1 VREPIVLCYHA
12 ITPDWD
18 SVMAVTPERFD
29 QQLRRLLRLGYRPD
43 TFTRALLTPAHER
56 AFVVTFDDAFSSVRE
71 HALPILQRL
80 GIPATLYVPTGWVG
94 DAPRRATWGEMERWD
109 NPHDGEHVELMT
121 WDEVSDLADAG
132 WEIGSHTH
140 LHPRLTRVDDAVL
153 EEELHRSRQ
162 IVQEHTGQLCESIAY
177 PYGDV
182 DDRVVAAAQRAGYRT
197 GGALDRMRTIRPPR
211 PSTPLRWRRL
221 GVYLVDDSPRFEAKL
236 GLLTYGS
243 RGVGTAVPDPYV
255 PGARAAP
262 PAAEPRVAV
271 IVPCYQDGPLA
282 KEAVASVV
290 EDEPVEIVVV
300 DDASPDEETA
310 QALDE
315 LRAAGGVRVVR
326 QETNQGL
333 SAARRAGLAATSA
346 RYVFPL
352 DADDLLMP
360 GALGR
365 LADRLDEQPTAAAT
379 WGDVVEFGTR
389 SRRGTPPLRLEGFRV
404 AYRNDYPVCS
414 MFRRTVL
421 EEVGAW
427 QDVGGMVGYE
437 DWNLWMTLAERYAI
451 GLHAGPGV
459 IAVRRRLHGPRML
472 GDSIK
477 RHRALY
483 AELRRTHPRLFAEI
497 RRHRR
502 LSALSWSDRILYP
515 LLYGARPP
523 MGIRTTA
530 WALAER
536 LKRLKP

>member
-1 VREPIVLCYHA
+1 MREPVVLCYHA
-12 ITPDWD
+12 ITPGWD

-43 TFTRALLTPAHER
+43 TFSRALLTPAHER
-56 AFVVTFDDAFSSVRE
+56 TFVVTFDDAFASVRE

-94 DAPRRATWGEMERWD
+94 DAPRRATWRDMEPWD
-109 NPHDGEHVELMT
+109 NAADGGHVELMT
-121 WDEVSDLADAG
+121 WDEISDLADAG
-132 WEIGSHTH
+132 WEIGSHTVT
-140 LHPRLTRVDDAVL
+140 HPHLTRLDDAAL
-153 EEELHRSRQ
+153 EDELRRSRNELQ
-162 IVQEHTGQLCESIAY
+162 DRIGQECASIAY

-197 GGALDRMRTIRPPR
+197 GGALDRVRTIRPRR

-221 GVYLVDDSPRFEAKL
+221 GVYIVDDSPRFELKL
-236 GLLTYGS
+236 GALTYGS

-255 PGARAAP
+255 PGAREDASPAP
-262 PAAEPRVAV
+262 PRVAV
-271 IVPCYQDGPLA
+271 VIPCYRDGLLA

-290 EDEPVEIVVV
+290 EDEPVEIIVV
-300 DDASPDEETA
+300 DDASPDPETA

-315 LRAAGGVRVVR
+315 LRAAGVRVVR

-333 SAARRAGLAATSA
+333 SAARRAGLAATTA
-346 RYVFPL
+346 PYVFPL

-360 GALGR
+360 GALSR
-365 LADRLDEQPTAAAT
+365 LADRLEEQPAAAAT

-389 SRRGTPPLRLEGFRV
+389 GRRSTPPLRLEGFRV
-404 AYRNDYPVCS
+404 AYHNDYPVCS
-414 MFRRTVL
+414 MFRREVL

-459 IAVRRRLHGPRML
+459 IAVRRRLHGQRML
-472 GDSIK
+472 GDSIQ

-502 LSALSWSDRILYP
+502 LSALSWPSRLLYP
-515 LLYGARPP
+515 LVYGARPP
-523 MGIRTTA
+523 MGIRSTA
-530 WALAER
+530 WAIADR
-536 LKRLKP
+536 LKRPRR

>member
-1 VREPIVLCYHA
+1 MREPVVLCYHA
-12 ITPDWD
+12 VTPDWD

-29 QQLRRLLRLGYRPD
+29 QHLRRLLRLGYRPD

-56 AFVVTFDDAFSSVRE
+56 AFVVTFDDAFASVRE

-80 GIPATLYVPTGWVG
+80 GIPATLYVPTGWIG
-94 DAPRRATWGEMERWD
+94 DAPGRARWGEMERWD
-109 NPHDGEHVELMT
+109 GPAGGEHLDLMT
-121 WDEVSDLADAG
+121 WDEISELADAG
-132 WEIGSHTH
+132 WEIGSHSVT
-140 LHPRLTRVDDAVL
+140 HPRLTRLDDAAL
-153 EEELHRSRQ
+153 EEELRRSRTDL
-162 IVQEHTGQLCESIAY
+162 QERVGQQCLSIAY

-182 DDRVVAAAQRAGYRT
+182 DDRVVAAAQRTGYRT
-197 GGALDRMRTIRPPR
+197 GGALDRMRTIRPRR

-236 GLLTYGS
+236 GVLTYGS

-255 PGARAAP
+255 PGVREDPAP
-262 PAAEPRVAV
+262 AQPRVAV
-271 IVPCYQDGPLA
+271 IIPCYKDGPLA
-282 KEAVASVV
+282 KEAVASIV

-300 DDASPDEETA
+300 DDASPDAETA

-315 LRAAGGVRVVR
+315 LRAAGVRVVR

-333 SAARRAGLAATSA
+333 SAARRAGLAATTA
-346 RYVFPL
+346 PYVFPL

-360 GALGR
+360 GAIGR
-365 LADRLDEQPTAAAT
+365 LADRLEEQPTAAAT
-379 WGDVVEFGTR
+379 WGDIVEFGTR
-389 SRRGTPPLRLEGFRV
+389 TRRGTPPLRLEGFRV

-414 MFRRTVL
+414 MFRRDAL
-421 EEVGAW
+421 EQVGAW

-437 DWNLWMTLAERYAI
+437 DWNLWMTLAERYAV

-497 RRHRR
+497 GRHRR
-502 LSALSWSDRILYP
+502 LSALSWPSRLLYP

-523 MGIRTTA
+523 MGIRSTA
-530 WALAER
+530 WAIADR
-536 LKRLKP
+536 LKRLRP